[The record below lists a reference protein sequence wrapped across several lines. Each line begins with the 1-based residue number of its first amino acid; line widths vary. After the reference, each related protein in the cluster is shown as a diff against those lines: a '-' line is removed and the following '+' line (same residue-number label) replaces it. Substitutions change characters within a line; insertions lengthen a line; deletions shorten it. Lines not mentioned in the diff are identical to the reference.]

1 MQNESTHKTDDTEE
15 NKKIIVNEIR
25 SKWGKFTVKELNVL
39 KGKGCSGVEGANSI
53 RSKQGA
59 GCRGSRRTPEGPPLL
74 RPASRI
80 EEETAGLAIS

>member
-39 KGKGCSGVEGANSI
+39 KGKDALV
-53 RSKQGA
+53 SKVQTQYGLSKERA
-59 GCRGSRRTPEGPPLL
+59 VGEVDALL
-74 RPASRI
+74 KGRPF
-80 EEETAGLAIS
+80 